1 VNNGPREHEHLGEP
15 LGETLGETQRD
26 ISRNDCRFFVFTE
39 KKRDSQ
45 TRPFM
50 FALREDQITL
60 LETQSGSHNVYLK
73 VNGRAVEG
81 SFEELLDQL
90 GQRVDFE

>member
-1 VNNGPREHEHLGEP
+1 
-15 LGETLGETQRD
+15 
-26 ISRNDCRFFVFTE
+26 
-39 KKRDSQ
+39 
-45 TRPFM
+45 M

-90 GQRVDFE
+90 GQRVDFG